1 MFQMSAND
9 SKDGSNIGTC
19 HFYCLQGNMRRS
31 LTSQLTLIGD
41 IADKPKYPNGI
52 DILFLTEP
60 LLITKTNTIQGIP
73 EDIFTCYVEKSG
85 RAALET
91 RNFTSWKCPQF
102 CAHNIS
108 VCQVN
113 LNNRTTYLVS
123 MYMDITIQNFPKE
136 FLDLINK
143 VGTADIIIGTDTNS
157 HCTLWNCVDTNSRG
171 EFVEDFIIQNNFQ
184 CINVGN
190 NWTFQGPM
198 GKSII
203 DITISNY
210 SLATKISN
218 WKVENHLE
226 DSDHFRIIF
235 TINDCINFRAA
246 ETMDWNYKK
255 GDWNLFQTILDHGLR
270 NWTGARIWS
279 DVMIESNLDTFLSQ
293 LNK

>member
-1 MFQMSAND
+1 MV
-9 SKDGSNIGTC
+9 
-19 HFYCLQGNMRRS
+19 
-31 LTSQLTLIGD
+31 LTF
-41 IADKPKYPNGI
+41 
-52 DILFLTEP
+52 LFLTEL
-60 LLITKTNTIQGIP
+60 LLIIKTNTIQGIP

-85 RAALET
+85 RAALVT

-157 HCTLWNCVDTNSRG
+157 HCTFWNCVNTNSREG
-171 EFVEDFIIQNNFQ
+171 NLLKISSFKITFSALMLAIIGLFR
-184 CINVGN
+184 VP
-190 NWTFQGPM
+190 W
-198 GKSII
+198 KSII

-218 WKVENHLE
+218 WKVENHLRTLITSE
-226 DSDHFRIIF
+226 
-235 TINDCINFRAA
+235 
-246 ETMDWNYKK
+246 
-255 GDWNLFQTILDHGLR
+255 LFSPL
-270 NWTGARIWS
+270 
-279 DVMIESNLDTFLSQ
+279 MIVLISGQ
-293 LNK
+293 QR